1 MGPTSVLTKEENK
14 TIIKWILVMQE
25 CELPITMQQL
35 KLKVAKITQ
44 TRQHH
49 SWMVFQKT
57 LGGNGSIEHILV

>member
-1 MGPTSVLTKEENK
+1 
-14 TIIKWILVMQE
+14 MQE